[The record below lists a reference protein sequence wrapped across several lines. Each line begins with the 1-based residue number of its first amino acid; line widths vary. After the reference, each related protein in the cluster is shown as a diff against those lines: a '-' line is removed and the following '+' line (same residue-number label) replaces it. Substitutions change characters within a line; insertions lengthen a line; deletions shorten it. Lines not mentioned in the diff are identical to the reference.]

1 MFCLDKVNDPLF
13 IYNYCDYPQKNISE
27 QSNTIS
33 YLIGHKKSYKIPLWI
48 TKFLT
53 IPIDFFE
60 FILKKDLKINSMR
73 VEKFTVPTYFIAD
86 RIRERGYKQKTT
98 IIDSFRRTNTWI
110 TSNNISLLRKLWIKK
125 ASKL

>member
-1 MFCLDKVNDPLF
+1 
-13 IYNYCDYPQKNISE
+13 
-27 QSNTIS
+27 
-33 YLIGHKKSYKIPLWI
+33 
-48 TKFLT
+48 
-53 IPIDFFE
+53 
-60 FILKKDLKINSMR
+60 MR